1 MKHLSERLAVGAIFT
16 VAVVAAFVCALGFEI
31 YTATH
36 AKAEGKSQWTGCYVG
51 AGGGYSIFDSKT
63 SVGAA
68 GFGDFATVDGL
79 AAEGVGLYAKTGC
92 DVELVPKWVVGAF
105 GDYDWQHNTDFSV
118 NVLGAPGDIVKAS
131 LDSSWTVGGRAGYL
145 VKPDA
150 LLYVLV
156 GYTQAQVSD
165 ISFPAFPGATSLTV
179 PDLKGIVYGGG
190 IDVALGKG
198 WFAQAEGRWANYDR
212 KSIDVCGG
220 CGEYVAL
227 DADVLSARV
236 GLAYKF
242 NFGEPAIPFTADHPL
257 K

>member
-1 MKHLSERLAVGAIFT
+1 MKHLSERAAYAALFTLAILI
-16 VAVVAAFVCALGFEI
+16 AFVIAFTTDI
-31 YTATH
+31 IA
-36 AKAEGKSQWTGCYVG
+36 AKAAGSQWTGCYVG
-51 AGGGYSIFDSKT
+51 AGGGYSMLDSKT
-63 SVGAA
+63 SVGAT
-68 GFGDFATVDGL
+68 GVGDYASVDGL
-79 AAEGVGLYAKTGC
+79 AAEGVGLYAKAGC
-92 DVELVPKWVVGAF
+92 DVELLPKWVVGAF
-105 GDYDWQHNTDFSV
+105 GDYDWQSNTDFSV
-118 NVLGAPGDIVKAS
+118 NVLGAPGDLVKAS

-156 GYTQAQVSD
+156 GYTQAQMSD
-165 ISFPAFPGATSLTV
+165 ISFPAFPGTPSLNV
-179 PDLKGIVYGGG
+179 PDLKGIVYGAGV
-190 IDVALGKG
+190 DLALGKG

-212 KSIDVCGG
+212 KQIDVCGG

-242 NFGEPAIPFTADHPL
+242 NFNEREITVPFTAEKPL